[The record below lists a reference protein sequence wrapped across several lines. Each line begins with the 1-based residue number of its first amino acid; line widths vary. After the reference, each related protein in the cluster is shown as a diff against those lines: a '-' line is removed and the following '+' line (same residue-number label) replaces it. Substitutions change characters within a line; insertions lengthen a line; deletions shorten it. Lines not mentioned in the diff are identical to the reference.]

1 MREDAGPA
9 SDSGMDGGDDDDDMD
24 TDDRGRRTPE
34 VDPRPASPSSHYPQ
48 ATAGADE
55 RFTTPPNRIGRRR
68 GESAKTA
75 CRIGGTANGFCN
87 PVAYEQRPVATPCR
101 ARAPPVEDTYCWHLG
116 VLDTLLDECASE
128 SWEWA
133 LLASTLLETL
143 TEHLYAVRGC
153 GGPSCSGAVD
163 RYVTALGADQEASG
177 VGATGDEVATA
188 IQLHA
193 HLPRGVSF
201 DLSSVNFRLGCSLD
215 DVLLL
220 FHSRYWS
227 LPRSIPEAVRLHPQ
241 AEVFRHL
248 AGMPLPGPISATDPG
263 WQYFRVVH

>member
-1 MREDAGPA
+1 M
-9 SDSGMDGGDDDDDMD
+9 
-24 TDDRGRRTPE
+24 
-34 VDPRPASPSSHYPQ
+34 
-48 ATAGADE
+48 
-55 RFTTPPNRIGRRR
+55 
-68 GESAKTA
+68 
-75 CRIGGTANGFCN
+75 
-87 PVAYEQRPVATPCR
+87 
-101 ARAPPVEDTYCWHLG
+101 
-116 VLDTLLDECASE
+116 
-128 SWEWA
+128 
-133 LLASTLLETL
+133 
-143 TEHLYAVRGC
+143 
-153 GGPSCSGAVD
+153 
-163 RYVTALGADQEASG
+163 TALGTDQEASG

-227 LPRSIPEAVRLHPQ
+227 LPRSIPEAVRWHPQ

-263 WQYFRVVH
+263 WQYFELFTDASFDGSVSSWAFIVLGWRAGAVHFVAGWLTLSGLTLALVLYRGYRSRCPQWGGFCSLLGSCLGCTRPTLGRHSDLV